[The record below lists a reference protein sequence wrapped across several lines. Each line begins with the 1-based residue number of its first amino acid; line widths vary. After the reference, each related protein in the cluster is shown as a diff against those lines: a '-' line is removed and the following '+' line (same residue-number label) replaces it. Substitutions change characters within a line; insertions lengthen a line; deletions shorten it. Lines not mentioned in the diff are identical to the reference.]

1 MIVNKTL
8 LTSSINRFIS
18 TVQQSAIREIVRE
31 IAKGNTCYMNRY
43 TSKIITIDNSIE
55 DMEEITA
62 QKQTQIEIE
71 KKIEKFV
78 KLNKLSEKIQLMIMK
93 DFLDQVVDKSVRKEL
108 SNSLKRKSPIRNFYR
123 EIESNMEL
131 NQHWA
136 NYNTKES
143 ERWVTNILVDAYNY

>member
-1 MIVNKTL
+1 M
-8 LTSSINRFIS
+8 NRFIS

-31 IAKGNTCYMNRY
+31 IAKGNTCYMNRN

-55 DMEEITA
+55 DVAEITA

-93 DFLDQVVDKSVRKEL
+93 DFMK
-108 SNSLKRKSPIRNFYR
+108 NYSPLNIIYLILFLINFN
-123 EIESNMEL
+123 EFL
-131 NQHWA
+131 
-136 NYNTKES
+136 
-143 ERWVTNILVDAYNY
+143 

>member
-1 MIVNKTL
+1 
-8 LTSSINRFIS
+8 
-18 TVQQSAIREIVRE
+18 
-31 IAKGNTCYMNRY
+31 MNRY

-55 DMEEITA
+55 DVAEITA